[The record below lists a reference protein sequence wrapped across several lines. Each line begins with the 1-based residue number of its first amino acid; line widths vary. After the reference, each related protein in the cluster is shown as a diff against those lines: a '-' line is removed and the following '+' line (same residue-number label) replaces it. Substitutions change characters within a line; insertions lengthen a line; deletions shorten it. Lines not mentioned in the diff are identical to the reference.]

1 MTVVLFLHDYIFF
14 NSLYRIK
21 DLRKEIH
28 DIRKK
33 LDLPI
38 KEAHVTKDIVPKS
51 MSAEFDVNK
60 QPNSSSWFLSSS
72 KLFGR
77 KLQQLS
83 TEKIK
88 READE
93 EERLSTNMDF
103 YSDTALDDENNI
115 AIESIEKQDGKH
127 YKLCPKTSP
136 LLLGPM
142 IVQQNNIP
150 TLQAGTKEFLKWYGH
165 TLINGGSSAPEDCMA
180 RQKGMCLVI

>member
-1 MTVVLFLHDYIFF
+1 M
-14 NSLYRIK
+14 
-21 DLRKEIH
+21 
-28 DIRKK
+28 
-33 LDLPI
+33 PI
-38 KEAHVTKDIVPKS
+38 KEAHVTTEVVPKS
-51 MSAEFDVNK
+51 TSSEFDVNK
-60 QPNSSSWFLSSS
+60 KPNSSSWFLPSSN
-72 KLFGR
+72 LFRR

-93 EERLSTNMDF
+93 EELLSTDIDF
-103 YSDTALDDENNI
+103 YSDTASEDENNI
-115 AIESIEKQDGKH
+115 LIEPIDKKDGQH

-150 TLQAGTKEFLKWYGH
+150 TLQAGTKEFLSWYGP